1 MNIFKIATYSFD
13 TRWFTAAMATI
24 IIALISRLHG
34 FETVVPYF
42 FIAGLSIFLFV
53 LVFRITRIL
62 LFYKD
67 SLNELFNPE
76 KNLYSFTIVGVI
88 SLVGVCLSKVFHLYT
103 AANIFWYVAI
113 SFWLIISL
121 FSFSIL
127 FLHRKFEDRKIEDI
141 LHGGWFFAIVGTQS
155 TAFLGITVAEHSG
168 QNATGIQL
176 FSFALWS
183 VGASLYLV
191 FVVLIVLRLVFYQFS
206 CSTAVSPYWM
216 NIGAAA
222 LTALTGTALY
232 QYIHSTGGPF
242 IDFLPFLKGISLF
255 FWSFGL
261 WWLPF
266 LVILAMRKQAYS
278 TEGFTFTVGY
288 WEVALALGLYAK
300 STIQMTDLF
309 QGQHLII
316 ASLCFSIACITLWC
330 FSSLFSLVHLIKSSL
345 WVPVNDLTIN
355 YVIPYSFTLRGRI
368 FFVKEVINEWLD
380 QTMPDALK
388 KRYRVVINNNL
399 ICQISY
405 DIGTKKWYLD
415 RVED

>member
-1 MNIFKIATYSFD
+1 
-13 TRWFTAAMATI
+13 
-24 IIALISRLHG
+24 
-34 FETVVPYF
+34 
-42 FIAGLSIFLFV
+42 
-53 LVFRITRIL
+53 
-62 LFYKD
+62 
-67 SLNELFNPE
+67 
-76 KNLYSFTIVGVI
+76 
-88 SLVGVCLSKVFHLYT
+88 
-103 AANIFWYVAI
+103 
-113 SFWLIISL
+113 
-121 FSFSIL
+121 
-127 FLHRKFEDRKIEDI
+127 
-141 LHGGWFFAIVGTQS
+141 
-155 TAFLGITVAEHSG
+155 
-168 QNATGIQL
+168 
-176 FSFALWS
+176 
-183 VGASLYLV
+183 
-191 FVVLIVLRLVFYQFS
+191 
-206 CSTAVSPYWM
+206 
-216 NIGAAA
+216 